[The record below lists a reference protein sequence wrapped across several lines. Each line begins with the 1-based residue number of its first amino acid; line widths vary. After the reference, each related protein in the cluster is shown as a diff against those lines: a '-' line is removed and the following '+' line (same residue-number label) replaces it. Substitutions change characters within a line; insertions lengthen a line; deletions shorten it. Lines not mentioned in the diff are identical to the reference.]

1 MDLLLPRIT
10 AAYGQWSSTM
20 VPSIRCHQ
28 DGSIKRPMRCSGHGQ
43 TCPAG
48 TLTLFHAADRRNRS
62 DQAGR
67 AQRIHRPTRLAAASQ
82 CAGRLCRQIYLLCR
96 QRRTHAGRV
105 MPGAPIVSAGI
116 YRAGTG
122 AAAAILRCAG
132 PCQLGQR
139 RITDRGKLGDG
150 QGERAWAGVIACLA
164 ARACG
169 PRPWPRLPSCSAAA
183 ACSAGLRRCRRTIR

>member
-1 MDLLLPRIT
+1 
-10 AAYGQWSSTM
+10 M

-28 DGSIKRPMRCSGHGQ
+28 YGAIKTVPSRRCHHDGAIKRPMRCSGHGQ

-48 TLTLFHAADRRNRS
+48 TLTLFHAADRRTRS
-62 DQAGR
+62 DQADR

-82 CAGRLCRQIYLLCR
+82 CAEGFVDKSTYF
-96 QRRTHAGRV
+96 V
-105 MPGAPIVSAGI
+105 DKGALTQVGSCQGSMVPAGI
-116 YRAGTG
+116 YRAVTA

-169 PRPWPRLPSCSAAA
+169 PRQRPRLPSCSAAA